1 MIVIGIGGKAHSGK
15 DTAADF
21 LVEKYGFV
29 KVAFADALKEMIHK
43 EYHIPKDQLWCDVKT
58 PYVRKLLQDTGER
71 ARQQNPGHW
80 VDLLWEKITKGNYGR
95 VVIPDVRHVQE
106 RKFVEYDMRGVSIE
120 IIRTEGRPIEHN
132 PDHIS
137 EQKMRDWDYIIH
149 NDGSKEELFQKIEN
163 MLKTE
168 EV

>member
-1 MIVIGIGGKAHSGK
+1 M
-15 DTAADF
+15 
-21 LVEKYGFV
+21 
-29 KVAFADALKEMIHK
+29 
-43 EYHIPKDQLWCDVKT
+43 
-58 PYVRKLLQDTGER
+58 
-71 ARQQNPGHW
+71 
-80 VDLLWEKITKGNYGR
+80 
-95 VVIPDVRHVQE
+95 VIPDVRHVQE